1 MEGQGP
7 GRTSAQGCLVSE
19 IADNIATPS
28 GKSAATENFPVG
40 SFLIRADLRPH
51 IHAFYRFARM
61 GDDIAD
67 NGALLPADKVAR
79 LDLMEAVLRDPARAE
94 VEEAVRLRRSLAAT
108 KVAPTNS
115 CELLIAFRMDATK
128 QRYAD
133 WDELMT
139 YCRYSAA
146 PVGRQLLDLHGEP
159 EAARGPSDALC
170 AALQV
175 INHLQDCGVDY
186 LEMDRIYVP
195 QDHLARFGSEIAHL
209 TAKASTPGL
218 RQCLDALL
226 DKTDE
231 LMVEARLL
239 PGRLKDFRLRAES
252 ATIVRLAD
260 KMIAQLRRKD
270 PLAGRVKPTKWFFLT
285 AMIEGFLWAMVARP
299 K

>member
-1 MEGQGP
+1 MND
-7 GRTSAQGCLVSE
+7 
-19 IADNIATPS
+19 IAGTIATPS

-40 SFLIRADLRPH
+40 SFLIRAELRPH
-51 IHAFYRFARM
+51 VHAFYRFARM

-67 NGALLPADKVAR
+67 NGTLSPEDKVAR
-79 LDLMEAVLRDPARAE
+79 LDTMEAVLRDPARSDVA
-94 VEEAVRLRRSLAAT
+94 EAVALRQALAETELDPA
-108 KVAPTNS
+108 NS

-146 PVGRQLLDLHGEP
+146 PVGRQLLGLHGEP
-159 EAARGPSDALC
+159 AAARGPSDALC

-186 LEMDRIYVP
+186 AEMDRIYVP
-195 QDHLARFGSEIAHL
+195 LDHLARFGGEIAHL
-209 TAKASTPGL
+209 TAKASTPAL
-218 RQCLDALL
+218 RKCLDALL
-226 DKTDE
+226 DRTDV
-231 LMVEARLL
+231 LMVEARQL
-239 PGRLKDFRLRAES
+239 PGRLTDFRLRAES

-260 KMIAQLRRKD
+260 KMIAQLRRSD
-270 PLAGRVKPTKWFFLT
+270 PLAGRVKPTKWFFLS

>member
-1 MEGQGP
+1 VSD
-7 GRTSAQGCLVSE
+7 SA
-19 IADNIATPS
+19 DTIATPS

-40 SFLIRADLRPH
+40 SILIRADLRPH
-51 IHAFYRFARM
+51 VHAFYRFARM

-67 NGALLPADKVAR
+67 NGALSPEDKVKR
-79 LDLMEAVLRDPARAE
+79 LDTMEAVLRDPARNDVA
-94 VEEAVRLRRSLAAT
+94 EAVALRQALAKT
-108 KVAPTNS
+108 KVGPTNS

-159 EAARGPSDALC
+159 ATARGPSDALC

-195 QDHLARFGSEIAHL
+195 LDHLSGSGGEIAHL

-218 RQCLDALL
+218 RLCLDTLL
-226 DKTDE
+226 DRTDE
-231 LMVEARLL
+231 LMVEARQL
-239 PGRLKDFRLRAES
+239 PGCLKDFRLRAES

-260 KMIAQLRRKD
+260 KMIRQLRRND
-270 PLAGRVKPTKWFFLT
+270 PLARRVKPTKWFFLS